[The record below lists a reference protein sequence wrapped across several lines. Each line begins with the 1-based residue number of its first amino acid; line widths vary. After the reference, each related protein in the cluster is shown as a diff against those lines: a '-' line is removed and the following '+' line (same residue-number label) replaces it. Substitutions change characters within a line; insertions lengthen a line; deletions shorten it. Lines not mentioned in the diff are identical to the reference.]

1 MKILIWQMQRKVC
14 NLEMRSFLEW
24 LNECIFTYTYID
36 IYDNKSYAECMPIS
50 NLQLRMFA

>member
-1 MKILIWQMQRKVC
+1 MKTLIWQMQRKVC